1 MSFRIYPKIP
11 SAPIDGSPIDQAAYN
26 FNVVQ
31 SERQELIKLWEK
43 YEKKYEK
50 YKKTLERLILINA
63 SASAISIASGV
74 STLATLSTMI
84 GIPISIG
91 LGAISITGATLTG
104 LTTALSKKYQRKLLK
119 ATKLIDIA
127 RSALAVF
134 ETSISEAISNGKISE
149 KEFKIIQTTYFKAL
163 NELSEVDRKLSSE
176 TRSQFEK
183 TLMDEINNIKTALAK
198 NDSS

>member
-1 MSFRIYPKIP
+1 ME
-11 SAPIDGSPIDQAAYN
+11 
-26 FNVVQ
+26 VQ
-31 SERQELIKLWEK
+31 STKRLIISMLFKASDKELFKLLEK
-43 YEKKYEK
+43 HEKKYEK
-50 YKKTLERLILINA
+50 YKKTLERLILLNA
-63 SASAISIASGV
+63 SASGISIASGISSV
-74 STLATLSTMI
+74 ATLSTMI

-134 ETSISEAISNGKISE
+134 EASISEAISNGKISE

-163 NELSEVDRKLSSE
+163 NELSEVDRKLSAE

-183 TLMDEINNIKTALAK
+183 TLMDELSNIKTALAK